1 MPNYRAPL
9 RDIQFA
15 LHELLRIEEHYAAL
29 PAYQDVNRELVDSI
43 VDAGAKFAQEELSPL
58 NQSGDEEGCVLRDG
72 CVITPRGFK
81 EAYQKYVEL
90 GYGALAAPVAY
101 GGQGL
106 PPSLGVVIGEMNGTA
121 NWSWGMYPGLS
132 HGAIKTVEAHGT
144 PEQRT
149 TYLTKMIS
157 GQWTGTMC
165 LTESHAGSDLGL
177 IRTKAEPLP
186 DGSYRITGNKI
197 FISAGDHDM
206 AENIVHIVLARL
218 PDAPK
223 GTKGISL
230 FIVPKFLPTDDGDV
244 GVRNGVTCG
253 AIEHKM
259 GIRASATCALNF
271 DGATGFLIGPPNK
284 GLQCMFTFMNE
295 ARVGTAV
302 QGVCS
307 AESAFQGALAYAKD
321 RLAMRALSGPKAPDR
336 EADPII
342 VHPAVRSMLLTQKAF
357 AEGGRALVYWL
368 ASQTDIVAG
377 SEDESARRQADDMM
391 SLLTPIAKAFLTEM
405 GCESAKHGV
414 QIYGGHGF
422 IKEWGMEQIVRDAR
436 ISCLY
441 EGTTEIQSLDLLGRK
456 VLQTQGR
463 LLMNFTKIIH
473 KFCQANESQ
482 ARMKEFTGPLSEQNK
497 KWGDITVRIGMRAM
511 QNPDEVGAVSVD
523 YIYFAGYVT
532 LAYIWAW
539 TAKVALDQ
547 LERNPTEAAFYTAKI
562 QTAQFYFKKIL
573 PRVQSHLAGV
583 DSGLEV
589 IQQMDETAFAF

>member
-1 MPNYRAPL
+1 MPQYRAPV

-15 LHELLRIEEHYAAL
+15 LHELLEVEKHYESL
-29 PAYQDVNRELVDSI
+29 PAFAEVNRELVDSI
-43 VDAGAKFAQEELSPL
+43 IDAGAKFAEEELSPL
-58 NQSGDEEGCVLRDG
+58 NQSGDAEGCLLQDG
-72 CVITPRGFK
+72 KVTTPKGFK
-81 EAYQKYVEL
+81 EAYAKYVGL
-90 GYGALAAPVAY
+90 GYGALAAPSAY

-106 PPSLGVVIGEMNGTA
+106 PPSLGIVIGEMNGTA

-132 HGAIKTVEAHGT
+132 HGAIKTVETHGT
-144 PEQRT
+144 QDQKA

-157 GQWTGTMC
+157 GEWTGTMC

-177 IRTKAEPLP
+177 IRTRAEPQP
-186 DGSYRITGNKI
+186 DGSHRITGNKI

-230 FIVPKFLPTDDGDV
+230 FIVPKYLPSPDGQV
-244 GVRNGVTCG
+244 GERNAVTCG
-253 AIEHKM
+253 SIEHKM
-259 GIRASATCALNF
+259 GIRASVTCALNF
-271 DGATGFLIGPPNK
+271 DGAKGYLIGPPNK

-321 RLAMRALSGPKAPDR
+321 RLAMRALSGPKAPDK

-342 VHPAVRSMLLTQKAF
+342 VHPAVRAMLLTQKCF

-368 ASQTDIVAG
+368 AMQTDIVAG
-377 SEDESARRQADDMM
+377 AHDEAVRKQADDMM

-405 GCESAKHGV
+405 GCEAAKHGV

-422 IKEWGMEQIVRDAR
+422 IREWGMEQIVRDAR

-456 VLQTQGR
+456 VLQTKGR
-463 LLMNFTKIIH
+463 LLMDFTKIIH
-473 KFCQANESQ
+473 KFCQAHAQTEG
-482 ARMKEFTGPLSEQNK
+482 MKEFVEPLAQQNK
-497 KWGDITVRIGMRAM
+497 LWGDVTMRIAMRAM
-511 QNPDEVGAVSVD
+511 VSPDEVAAASVD
-523 YIYFAGYVT
+523 YIYFSGYVT

-539 TAKVALDQ
+539 TAQVALQRLASHPSD
-547 LERNPTEAAFYTAKI
+547 AAFYRAKV
-562 QTAQFYFKKIL
+562 QTAQFYFKRIL
-573 PRVQSHLAGV
+573 PRVQAHLAGIDAGV
-583 DSGLEV
+583 DV
-589 IQQMDETAFAF
+589 VQQMPESSFSF